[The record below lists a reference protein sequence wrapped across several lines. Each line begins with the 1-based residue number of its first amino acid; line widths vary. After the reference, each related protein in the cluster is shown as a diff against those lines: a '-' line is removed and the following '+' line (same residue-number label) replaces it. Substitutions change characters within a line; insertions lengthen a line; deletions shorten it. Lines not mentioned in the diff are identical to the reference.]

1 MLLAAL
7 LFTPALAAQAVE
19 APPETPLSAAERTEA
34 LALLT
39 KARTAFLDS
48 TKGLTPTQRAWQPS
62 PDRWSVDQCAEHIAV
77 TEAMLVN
84 LVTGTI
90 LPGPRHPE
98 QRKDMKFLDEK
109 LMPMLLDRS
118 HKAKAPESIT
128 PKARFKAPGEAEAAY
143 SKANAALEDAV
154 RTSTVDWRA
163 RLAPHPFFGALD
175 AYQWT
180 LLSAGHALRHVEQIE
195 EVKNSAGFPVK

>member
-7 LFTPALAAQAVE
+7 LFVPALAAQAVE

-34 LALLT
+34 LVLLA
-39 KARTAFLDS
+39 KARTAFLAS
-48 TKGLTPTQRAWQPS
+48 TQDLTPAQRAWQPG

-77 TEAMLVN
+77 TEGMLVN
-84 LVTGTI
+84 LVTNTL

-98 QRKDMKFLDEK
+98 QRKEMKFLDEK

-118 HKAKAPESIT
+118 HKVKAPEIIA
-128 PKARFKAPGEAEAAY
+128 PKARFKAPGEAEAAF
-143 SKANAALEDAV
+143 SKAHATLEDAV
-154 RTSTVDWRA
+154 RNSTADWRA
-163 RLAPHPFFGALD
+163 RLAPHPFFGTLD

-180 LLSAGHALRHVEQIE
+180 IIAAGHALRHVEQIE